1 MLYPLVIVQLCALM
15 TAMACV
21 SSCGSCWLIISSA
34 VSKSST
40 MAARIGDAA
49 ASLNLASNIAFSLDP
64 YAGRACGAPLTLEP
78 LPAQR
83 A

>member
-1 MLYPLVIVQLCALM
+1 MLYPLVIVQPCALM

-21 SSCGSCWLIISSA
+21 SSYGSCWLIISSA
-34 VSKSST
+34 VSKSPT

-64 YAGRACGAPLTLEP
+64 YAGCACGPPLTLVS